1 MMDRDDLELFERSVR
16 AAVEA
21 DDVDA
26 ALEELGWA
34 DAYEDDPQVAVS
46 VLFQLQGEACAR
58 SRALEAV
65 AGSDVLPMGSTAVR
79 FGHVPGGGIDPSYG
93 LVEVAEG
100 ADLPADRERLARL
113 AVSHELMG
121 ASRRMLALAREHAL
135 ERIQFDQPIARFQA
149 VRHKLAEVLIA
160 IETAEA
166 VVEAAWI
173 DGSPATAAMAKAM
186 AGRGARTAA
195 KHCQQVCAGIG
206 FTTEHDLHRYIRRVY
221 VLDELL
227 GAGRTLTKQLGD
239 DVLRTRRLPDL
250 LPL

>member
-21 DDVDA
+21 DDVDV
-26 ALEELGWA
+26 ALSELGWA
-34 DAYEDDPQVAVS
+34 DAFEDDPHVAVAT
-46 VLFQLQGEACAR
+46 LFRLQGEACAR

-65 AGSDVLPMGSTAVR
+65 AGSPVLPAGASSVR
-79 FGHVPGGGIDPSYG
+79 FGDVPGGGIDPSYG
-93 LVEVAEG
+93 LVEVTEA

-121 ASRRMLALAREHAL
+121 ASRRMLSLAREHAL
-135 ERIQFDQPIARFQA
+135 ERVQFDQPIARFQA

-166 VVEAAWI
+166 VIDAAWI
-173 DGSPATAAMAKAM
+173 DGTPTTAAMAKAH
-186 AGRGARTAA
+186 AGRSARVAA

-227 GAGRTLTKQLGD
+227 GASRTLTKQLGD